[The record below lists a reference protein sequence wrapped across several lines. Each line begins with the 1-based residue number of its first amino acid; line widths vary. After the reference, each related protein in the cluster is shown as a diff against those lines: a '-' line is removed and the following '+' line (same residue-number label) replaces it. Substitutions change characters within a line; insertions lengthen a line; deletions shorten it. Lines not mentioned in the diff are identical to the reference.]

1 MSTDKPYRRFSW
13 LAAAAFGVLALIAT
27 AVPLT
32 PAKAFFGVH
41 VGGVG
46 IGVGGHH
53 GHYGHYANYGR
64 GHYRHDYR

>member
-1 MSTDKPYRRFSW
+1 MLINKPNRRFHW
-13 LAAAAFGVLALIAT
+13 LATAAVGALALIAT

-46 IGVGGHH
+46 VGVGSHH
-53 GHYGHYANYGR
+53 AHHANYNR
-64 GHYRHDYR
+64 GHSYHHYR